1 MVINFCQKFPNAL
14 THSHTYTHTHS
25 FSSFQKTGNIE
36 IKNSLNTQDKVD
48 TTKFK
53 EFSDEVFFIFFGVPC
68 KRKETSSLWYL
79 CACLCHYVYVC
90 VFR

>member
-53 EFSDEVFFIFFGVPC
+53 EFSDEVFFYFFWG
-68 KRKETSSLWYL
+68 WGYL

-90 VFR
+90 V